1 MFWRKQQHSVAASA
15 DTTPTAAALAGGMVT
30 PAKSGV
36 PRNLLFVVAVA
47 LLVVMVGAKFIDDLR
62 KGTFGNDGE
71 VKQRPREVPPSDNE
85 TGKIGSAARAGVESV
100 KPKKDLTE
108 EQVRAAIAA
117 PTELSTQ
124 AAIDSSRSRIASPP
138 ENPGTSSPTPP
149 IAETKKTLVIDPD
162 APTPSGLLTP
172 AGRLRGVDSA
182 GAGSDPVLRP
192 PKGALPAP
200 ESGKGQPTRD
210 LLKEEQEVFNVRS
223 SPLLARGETV
233 PTNPEGRSSSSTQAA
248 PVGSAPEK
256 PPTSGDP
263 IDSYLSLLSRANPGP
278 GGSGAGSETR
288 ASWLSA
294 QRNAKPE
301 GVVLSQPALGG
312 DVVLP
317 ASVLNLVTRTTI
329 RSDLDGDVIAVVTD
343 DVRDTVKGKS
353 IVIPKGSQVLGSV
366 SSNLQPGQERA
377 FTAFRTLYFPDGRS
391 FELRGLTGSDSAG
404 AAGPETFLLVHGL
417 QQNKKLRFDEEMSF
431 SLDPNAGSNPGLQLN
446 KLICEGASLGFH
458 VIATCDTYNNVMRF
472 LSRKALSE
480 FEMRVVF
487 QMSANDSASLIES
500 PAANDLGLHRAI
512 LFNGQ
517 QGWTETFRPY
527 ALPDDHWLD
536 EAGQKLAKL
545 HA

>member
-1 MFWRKQQHSVAASA
+1 MFWRKQQRAAAAPA
-15 DTTPTAAALAGGMVT
+15 DTTPTAAALAGGIAT

-172 AGRLRGVDSA
+172 AGRQRGVDSA
-182 GAGSDPVLRP
+182 GAGSEPVLRA

-288 ASWLSA
+288 ASWLSG

-404 AAGPETFLLVHGL
+404 AAGLPADVDRHLFRKYGTGLLLGAIAYAVDRKSPTNQLVVVGGQTAQQTKSLTQYAGEVMAETTKSYIEGQRGVPDLLVV
-417 QQNKKLRFDEEMSF
+417 
-431 SLDPNAGSNPGLQLN
+431 PAGT
-446 KLICEGASLGFH
+446 AFT
-458 VIATCDTYNNVMRF
+458 VIVRAPLLLVP
-472 LSRKALSE
+472 SS
-480 FEMRVVF
+480 V
-487 QMSANDSASLIES
+487 S
-500 PAANDLGLHRAI
+500 PR
-512 LFNGQ
+512 Q
-517 QGWTETFRPY
+517 
-527 ALPDDHWLD
+527 
-536 EAGQKLAKL
+536 
-545 HA
+545 